1 MDVTVEVGIAIRG
14 AERTSR
20 LFLEW
25 HDGRPTV
32 SDFFKDSMSTL
43 SLGLKIDL

>member
-1 MDVTVEVGIAIRG
+1 VDVTVEVGIAIRG

-20 LFLEW
+20 LFFEW
-25 HDGRPTV
+25 YDGRPTV